1 MFRPQQHSVHR
12 ISDEDPAQQALQAF
26 LKWSSQEAWL
36 NSTPIILSY
45 VAITCHVVFELDAYP
60 FINYT
65 YNESCTGW
73 IVRWVQEGVAA
84 WIIDS
89 QSIGP
94 VPAGPAGPAPTP
106 PLLLGLKH
114 YQITS
119 SHTCK
124 SDVAVQHTWILTS
137 IGHLLRA
144 SYKYCVGTSSHAMY
158 SDIAVLHAWILNLKG
173 MEATS

>member
-1 MFRPQQHSVHR
+1 MVVATYMETRTVDILTTELKIILTMFRPQQHSVHR

-73 IVRWVQEGVAA
+73 IVR
-84 WIIDS
+84 
-89 QSIGP
+89 
-94 VPAGPAGPAPTP
+94 
-106 PLLLGLKH
+106 
-114 YQITS
+114 
-119 SHTCK
+119 
-124 SDVAVQHTWILTS
+124 
-137 IGHLLRA
+137 
-144 SYKYCVGTSSHAMY
+144 
-158 SDIAVLHAWILNLKG
+158 
-173 MEATS
+173 